1 MAQIAPADLELVEAI
16 RAAAGL
22 EAPGSSQFE
31 SLETQRT
38 AEGVVFRYS
47 FDFDGFSQYD
57 KTVDLHGL
65 ALRDAAGRWRVDE
78 IAVDHVG
85 EAVDFALPPAGDA

>member
-1 MAQIAPADLELVEAI
+1 MATIAPTDLELAEAI

-22 EAPGSSQFE
+22 DAPGASQFE

-38 AEGVVFRYS
+38 AEGVRFRYT

-57 KTVDLHGL
+57 KTVGLHGQ

-85 EAVDFALPPAGDA
+85 VAVSFALPPARNA